1 MNTLKTGMLLVALTL
16 ILLFGG
22 QAIGG
27 QRGMTIALI
36 LAGVMNF
43 ASYFW
48 SDKIALAMSGAR
60 AVTPEQAPRLYGAM
74 ERLCA
79 RTGMPM
85 PRLYVMPEA
94 QPNAFATGRS
104 PQHAAV
110 AATAGLLETMNDEEL
125 EGVLAH
131 ELGHVRNRDTLIM
144 SVAATLAGAI
154 TYLAHLGQFAL
165 LFGGGRGSD
174 DRNGNAFVM
183 LLMIILAP
191 IAALLV
197 QLAISRS
204 REYEA
209 DAAAARFLGHGYGLA
224 SALEKLGA
232 YSKRVPMRHV
242 EPSQAHMFI
251 VQPLSGGGIAS
262 LFSTHP
268 PVEERIKR
276 LRAPTV

>member
-27 QRGMTIALI
+27 QRGMAIALI

-85 PRLYVMPEA
+85 PRLYLMPEA

-110 AATAGLLETMNDEEL
+110 AATAGLLETMTDEEL

-174 DRNGNAFVM
+174 NRNGNAFVM

-209 DAAAARFLGHGYGLA
+209 DATAARFLGHGYGLA

-232 YSKRVPMRHV
+232 YSKRVPMRHL

-251 VQPLSGGGIAS
+251 VQPLSGGGMAS

-268 PVEERIKR
+268 PVEERIRR
-276 LRAPTV
+276 LRALTV